1 MMGVDMHLGLIP
13 DVLNARVMMSAQPV
27 GAANAGEAVFQ
38 MGWTPVKNLEVA
50 GGYRVLLL
58 RIDNNDVQF
67 DHRLNGP
74 YLGLTVRF

>member
-1 MMGVDMHLGLIP
+1 
-13 DVLNARVMMSAQPV
+13 
-27 GAANAGEAVFQ
+27 